1 MELVAS
7 QPFIPRPAEQR
18 IPTVRNILKAAF
30 LLGLFGLTLAITQ
43 TLLGWLGVPGEAMPP
58 LSRAIPAGIII
69 LVSAVV
75 TALLI
80 SAQGAIAHEGIHKVL
95 SRNRFV
101 NDLVGGFLSALV
113 VFLPFYANRKW
124 HLDHHG
130 DTHEPGIDPE
140 EALHRHNFWV
150 AFLFGGAFA
159 IWEHYKIVFAFLTD
173 RGPRRRTRVAEGLK
187 DLGFVAAALAFYFAL
202 LPALGVNVMLTVVPM
217 FSIGGL
223 IYSFRAIC
231 DHFGVPSL
239 SESNEYLREK
249 CPALVRDSRFR
260 VVDSWVI
267 LTNPFLNWLW
277 SHLNYQQVHHRY
289 PFLSHVYLPEI
300 YEATKEYQPYLVAH
314 GYLDCMRTIRN
325 RGYYTTPDD
334 MARHFQFPVHA
345 EPIGLKLN
353 MAGELEPGTTGPA

>member
-1 MELVAS
+1 MQTAVS
-7 QPFIPRPAEQR
+7 QPFIPRPADQR
-18 IPTVRNILKAAF
+18 IPALDNFLKSAI
-30 LLGLFGLTLAITQ
+30 LLGLFGLTLALTQ
-43 TLLGWLGVPGEAMPP
+43 SLLNWLGVSGKGIPP
-58 LSRAIPAGIII
+58 LSQAIPAAALI

-101 NDLVGGFLSALV
+101 NDLAGGFLSALV

-130 DTHEPGIDPE
+130 ETHAHGIDPE
-140 EALHRHNFWV
+140 EAIHRHNFWI
-150 AFLFGGAFA
+150 AFLFGGPIA
-159 IWEHYKIVFAFLTD
+159 IWEHYKIVFSFLTD
-173 RGPRRRTRVAEGLK
+173 RGPKRRIRVAEGLK
-187 DLGFVAAALAFYFAL
+187 DLSFVAAAAAFYFVL
-202 LPALGVNVMLTVVPM
+202 LPALGVNVWLTIVPM
-217 FSIGGL
+217 FTIGPL

-231 DHFGVPSL
+231 DHYAVPDLAKST
-239 SESNEYLREK
+239 EYLKEK
-249 CPALVRDSRFR
+249 CPGLVRDSRFR

-300 YEATKEYQPYLVAH
+300 YEVTKEYQPYLVAR
-314 GYLDCMRTIRN
+314 GYLDCLRTIRS
-325 RGYYTTPDD
+325 RPYYTRPEE
-334 MARHFQFPVHA
+334 MAAHFQLPLHA
-345 EPIGLKLN
+345 EPMGLKLN
-353 MAGELEPGTTGPA
+353 MAGEMETRASR